1 MAKINLGHLDS
12 MRPRGVARVARDDR
26 APRWVWWYGAAVL
39 LLGGLGL
46 WLHNERLFG
55 LAVSLGFVL
64 FGLGGVK
71 EAVDGLRTGAMKGKW
86 GDVFER
92 DRRPIT
98 FWVAVAVYTCLGILL
113 FVTGIQMLV
122 SSLFGTLAR

>member
-1 MAKINLGHLDS
+1 MAKIDLGHLDS
-12 MRPRGVARVARDDR
+12 MRPRGVARVARDDS

-39 LLGGLGL
+39 LFGGLG
-46 WLHNERLFG
+46 WWIHSARLIG

-86 GDVFER
+86 GDLFER
-92 DRRPIT
+92 DRRPLT
-98 FWVAVAVYTCLGILL
+98 FWFAVVVYALLGMLL
-113 FVTGIQMLV
+113 FATGIQILLG
-122 SSLFGTLAR
+122 SLLGTPAR